1 MTTVIAVDTSGAV
14 TCIGLG
20 RSGEPGFGV
29 RESGGR
35 KHAEVIDTLIQQVS
49 KRLDSGLPDAIA
61 VGVGPGPYSG
71 LRVGI
76 AFAIGLGRAWQ
87 RPVVGVCS
95 LDAIAWAALDEDP
108 GLMSAGEFVVTTDAR
123 RDEIYWARYDSSGAR
138 LTGPQVVKRTAAD
151 FDVRV
156 VSESEVDAALLA
168 AHVARF
174 IDQGNTPEATSAR
187 WVPHGADGSEV
198 LVPSGPL
205 LEPRP
210 LYLRAPD
217 ITWSA
222 GVSERS
228 KSARSTPK
236 LATP

>member
-1 MTTVIAVDTSGAV
+1 MTTVIGVDTSGAV

-20 RSGEPGFGV
+20 RSDEPGFGV

-35 KHAEVIDTLIQQVS
+35 KHAEVIDTLMQQVS

-76 AFAIGLGRAWQ
+76 AFAIGLGRAWR

-123 RDEIYWARYDSSGAR
+123 RDEIYWARYDSSGVR
-138 LTGPQVVKRTAAD
+138 LAGPQVVKRTAAD

-156 VSESEVDAALLA
+156 VGESEVDAALLA
-168 AHVARF
+168 ARVARF
-174 IDQGNTPEATSAR
+174 IDEGNTPESTSER

-198 LVPSGPL
+198 LIPPGPL

-222 GVSERS
+222 GMSEHS
-228 KSARSTPK
+228 TSARSTS
-236 LATP
+236 